1 MPTLPF
7 TLVKE
12 DYDSMSRAAARVVLE
27 IVRRKPDSVL
37 CVATGASPLGLYR
50 ELGKHHDKMAKVRV
64 VKLDEW
70 GGLPPRGPATCETYI
85 REHILGPWGV
95 PAEHFIGFHGDARS
109 PEAECTRVLAEIEN
123 LGGIDLCLLGMGADG
138 HLGLNYP
145 GEALPAHAART
156 DASKLRHAM
165 LDAATATP
173 THGLTLG
180 MADILLSRQ
189 IVLVV
194 NGANKTEGAKRLL
207 SGEITAQFPAS
218 FLWLHPDIHLFL
230 DREAAQ
236 HL

>member
-7 TLVKE
+7 AQIKE

-50 ELGKHHDKMAKVRV
+50 ELAKHRDKLAKVRV

-70 GGLPPRGPATCETYI
+70 GGLPPRDPATCETYI
-85 REHILGPWGV
+85 REHILGPWGI
-95 PAEHFIGFHGDARS
+95 PAEHFTGFHGDARDAG
-109 PEAECTRVLAEIEN
+109 AECKRVFAEIEE
-123 LGGIDLCLLGMGADG
+123 LGGIDVCLLGMGADG

-145 GEALPAHAART
+145 GETLPAHVTRT
-156 DASKLRHAM
+156 DASTLRHAM
-165 LDAATATP
+165 LDAAKGTP

-180 MADILLSRQ
+180 LADILLARQ

-194 NGANKTEGAKRLL
+194 NGASKAEAVRRLL
-207 SGEITAQFPAS
+207 SGQISTQFPAS
-218 FLWLHPDIHLFL
+218 FLWLHPDVHLFL

-236 HL
+236 P